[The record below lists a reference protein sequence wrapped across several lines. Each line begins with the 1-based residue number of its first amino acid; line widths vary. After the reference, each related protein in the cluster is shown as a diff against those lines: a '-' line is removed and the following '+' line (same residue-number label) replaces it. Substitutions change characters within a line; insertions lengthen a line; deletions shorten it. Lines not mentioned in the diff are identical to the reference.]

1 MQRFDLMG
9 RFIALSDEKVIPA
22 SEAGKNPVKKRE
34 IYLDTTSYDMY
45 THAQIGEE
53 NKILLEFGGD
63 KMLDKAVALRMQKDD
78 VVKITF
84 GLQGN
89 AYKDKQTGRSR
100 VFTAIRCLD
109 IEVVQRAGQMIPAGG
124 HQPAAQPAQE
134 QGQRGYD
141 PAAMPPT
148 AQPSE
153 QQPAAPAN
161 NGQEPLPF

>member
-1 MQRFDLMG
+1 MG

-89 AYKDKQTGRSR
+89 AYKDKQTGKSR

-109 IEVVQRAGQMIPAGG
+109 IEVVARAGQMIHAGV
-124 HQPAAQPAQE
+124 HQPAAQPAPQPTPAPQPAPAPE
-134 QGQRGYD
+134 PTPE
-141 PAAMPPT
+141 PAA
-148 AQPSE
+148 S
-153 QQPAAPAN
+153 AN
-161 NGQEPLPF
+161 DGQEPLPF